1 MPLSH
6 HSHITAILH
15 QVAAF
20 PALPATVNRVIEI
33 TGNPESS
40 ANDLMQ
46 AILPDQSMCVAILKL
61 ANSAF
66 FGRPR
71 HVASIEEAIVV
82 LGFQEI
88 RNIILTHAI
97 FDSFQRLKDTSKH
110 DIDALWLHSLTCG
123 LAAKII
129 ATHTTGYSSS
139 KLFIAGLIHDIGKL
153 AILMALPHSYSH
165 LEQEGLSEQLQRA
178 FFPEEEEKFGIS
190 HNTVGMRLL
199 NRWLLPEQL
208 CTAAGY
214 HHRPD
219 TAPGDAAFPL
229 IIQMANILS
238 HIVHTDETL
247 SGQEIL
253 ALIEKSNPEAA
264 LLWSRYNFQWQQEDI
279 EVWLTALRTDI
290 EDGTL
295 LSLFSE

>member
-1 MPLSH
+1 MS
-6 HSHITAILH
+6 HSHITAILN
-15 QVAAF
+15 QTDSF

-46 AILPDQSMCVAILKL
+46 AILPDQSMCTAILKL

-71 HVASIEEAIVV
+71 KVASIEEAIVV

-97 FDSFQRLKDTSKH
+97 FNSFQRLKNTSKQ

-129 ATHTTGYSSS
+129 AAHTTGYSES

-153 AILMALPHSYSH
+153 AILMALPNSYNH
-165 LEQEGLSEQLQRA
+165 NLEQMLSEQLQDT
-178 FFPEEEEKFGIS
+178 FFPEEEEKIGIS
-190 HNTVGMRLL
+190 HTTVGMRLL
-199 NRWLLPEQL
+199 NRWLFPEQL
-208 CTAAGY
+208 CASAGY
-214 HHRPD
+214 HHRPE

-238 HIVHTDETL
+238 HIVHADETM

-253 ALIEKSNPEAA
+253 ELIEKSNPEAA
-264 LLWSRYNFQWQQEDI
+264 LLWNRYNFHWQQEDI

-295 LSLFSE
+295 LSIFNE